1 MIEKYIQQ
9 YCKKNKYSRI
19 KYIQLLNNCHV
30 LSMFMKLVVIC
41 ILSFYFVNSAI
52 NWVDTEM
59 FTYDIGNNSVV
70 QIDTASTRDSVI
82 LIITMVITFT
92 LMSII
97 DIIDLLLWWERTNR
111 DLVISVLGNI
121 FISAFIMSINI
132 NISLIKILGVS
143 ILEPSIYVF
152 IFLVLYKKFQYKNK
166 IYHKIK
172 GEHIK

>member
-19 KYIQLLNNCHV
+19 KYIQLINNCHI

-52 NWVDTEM
+52 NWVNTELI
-59 FTYDIGNNSVV
+59 TYDIGNNSVV
-70 QIDTASTRDSVI
+70 QIDTASTRDSVT
-82 LIITMVITFT
+82 LIMTMFITFT
-92 LMSII
+92 IMSII

-132 NISLIKILGVS
+132 NISLVKILGVS
-143 ILEPSIYVF
+143 ILEPSVYVF

-172 GEHIK
+172 GENTI

>member
-1 MIEKYIQQ
+1 MIEKCIQQ

-19 KYIQLLNNCHV
+19 KYIQLINNCHI

-52 NWVDTEM
+52 NWVDIEV

-92 LMSII
+92 IMSII

-121 FISAFIMSINI
+121 FITAFIMNMSI
-132 NISLIKILGVS
+132 NISLINILGVS